1 MNEFTQEDWLVNV
14 FEEQSVPYLDLKER
28 TKQFALNIVKY
39 VQSLP
44 SNNVSYRIGDQ
55 LLKSGTSVGANTRAS
70 FRARSRKEYV
80 AKLAIVIE
88 EADESIFW
96 LEILESSDIGNLE
109 ETKKLKQEAEELT
122 KIFVSIYQK
131 YKV

>member
-1 MNEFTQEDWLVNV
+1 MNEFTQEDWSLNIV
-14 FEEQSVPYLDLKER
+14 EEPGVPYSDLKER

-44 SNNVSYRIGDQ
+44 SNTVGYRIGDQ

-80 AKLAIVIE
+80 AKLGIVIE

-96 LEILESSDIGNLE
+96 LEILESSGIANLE

>member
-1 MNEFTQEDWLVNV
+1 MNEFTQEDWSLNIV
-14 FEEQSVPYLDLKER
+14 EEPGVPYGDLKER

-44 SNNVSYRIGDQ
+44 SNTVGYRIGDQ

-80 AKLAIVIE
+80 AKLGIVIE

-96 LEILESSDIGNLE
+96 LEILESSGIANLE

-122 KIFVSIYQK
+122 RIFVSIYQK

>member
-1 MNEFTQEDWLVNV
+1 M
-14 FEEQSVPYLDLKER
+14 
-28 TKQFALNIVKY
+28 
-39 VQSLP
+39 QSLP

-80 AKLAIVIE
+80 AKLGIVIE

>member
-1 MNEFTQEDWLVNV
+1 MNEFTQEDWSLNIV
-14 FEEQSVPYLDLKER
+14 EEPGVPYGDLKER

-44 SNNVSYRIGDQ
+44 SNTVGYRIGDQ

-80 AKLAIVIE
+80 AKLGIVIE

-96 LEILESSDIGNLE
+96 LEILESSGIANLE

-122 KIFVSIYQK
+122 RIFVSIYRK